1 MWKSWYISRIELWF
15 SWVLF
20 LLLLALCEISFI
32 TWDPPNPSKTP
43 YTLIPNSSTLNRKD
57 LSSSGCIS
65 ALRPSRL
72 KISFVEAPMPL
83 ARHKGRSLELSC
95 NINYW
100 ISINLLNYYKY
111 IKTRLIIDSNE
122 INLLTLSMMSSFAML
137 MLDFPWYRQIVWLE
151 LWINLSSFE

>member
-1 MWKSWYISRIELWF
+1 MSKDWNISRIDLWF
-15 SWVLF
+15 PCF
-20 LLLLALCEISFI
+20 IFFILLLAFCEISFI
-32 TWDPPNPSKTP
+32 TWEPPNPSKTP

-100 ISINLLNYYKY
+100 ISINLLYYKY
-111 IKTRLIIDSNE
+111 IKTRWIIDSNE
-122 INLLTLSMMSSFAML
+122 INLLTLSMMSSFATL
-137 MLDFPWYRQIVWLE
+137 MLDFPWYRQIVWL
-151 LWINLSSFE
+151 NFE